1 MSESADA
8 LDLFFHPRGVVLI
21 GASRDQHKLGYGIA
35 RNLAGGGFAGA
46 VHFVNPKAMGPL
58 LGRSVYSSLADV
70 PDPVDLAVLLV
81 PAGVV
86 PDRLAECGR
95 RGIRAAIIVSGGFRE
110 AGPVGADLEA
120 QCVSIAGDHGI
131 RLMGPNCIGII
142 DTHLGFNTTF
152 LAPPGPETGDVA
164 FVSHSGAMC
173 AAVIDWSAGRGFGL
187 SRLVSLGNQA
197 DIDEVEA
204 LAMVADDPKTR
215 VIMMYLESVTE
226 GESFVELA
234 GRITKPVVALKVGR
248 REGGRKAVV
257 SHTGALAGREEAY
270 RAAFRRAGVIRASNI
285 EAMFDAARV
294 LAWAPL
300 PSGRRTAVLTNAG
313 GPGVTTADAVEADGL
328 LLAEL
333 SDATRQLLAESLPA
347 GAGLLNPIDM
357 LASAAPQ
364 DFGRSLQILLAAPE
378 VDGVVVVIAPPPMFA
393 SVQVVEALVDVI
405 GPSPKPVMVAVL
417 GDRTVGPAADRLRE
431 ARIPEFR
438 FPERATAAM
447 AVLVDRAEN
456 LASTA
461 GSPPVPAGVDRD
473 RAARLLARATSGW
486 MGPAQSADLVA
497 AYGIAG
503 PSGLAADT
511 SDEAIEALFAL
522 GGPVALKIDHPGV
535 VHKADRGGVRLGVSS
550 PDEVRK
556 AFADLADGSA
566 SGPARVFVQRMV
578 GTGQDVII
586 GGVRDSQFGPLIMFG
601 SGGVEV
607 EGLEDVEFALAPL
620 TLADV
625 DHLLAG
631 TWAGRRLSGYRTIPP
646 GDITAVE
653 AALFRIGRL
662 ISDHPN
668 IEEIEINPLRVL
680 SPGAGALA
688 LDVRVR
694 VG

>member
-1 MSESADA
+1 M
-8 LDLFFHPRGVVLI
+8 
-21 GASRDQHKLGYGIA
+21 
-35 RNLAGGGFAGA
+35 
-46 VHFVNPKAMGPL
+46 
-58 LGRSVYSSLADV
+58 
-70 PDPVDLAVLLV
+70 
-81 PAGVV
+81 
-86 PDRLAECGR
+86 
-95 RGIRAAIIVSGGFRE
+95 
-110 AGPVGADLEA
+110 
-120 QCVSIAGDHGI
+120 
-131 RLMGPNCIGII
+131 
-142 DTHLGFNTTF
+142 
-152 LAPPGPETGDVA
+152 
-164 FVSHSGAMC
+164 
-173 AAVIDWSAGRGFGL
+173 
-187 SRLVSLGNQA
+187 
-197 DIDEVEA
+197 
-204 LAMVADDPKTR
+204 
-215 VIMMYLESVTE
+215 
-226 GESFVELA
+226 
-234 GRITKPVVALKVGR
+234 
-248 REGGRKAVV
+248 
-257 SHTGALAGREEAY
+257 
-270 RAAFRRAGVIRASNI
+270 
-285 EAMFDAARV
+285 
-294 LAWAPL
+294 
-300 PSGRRTAVLTNAG
+300 LTNAG